1 MSSGDTMSK
10 KLIIPSNMKMIKRFK
25 DKVDG
30 YILGVD
36 GLSVNMPWYFKLDE
50 VIDLIKKN
58 DDKEFFVSLNKNM
71 HDSDLEDLKVALT
84 KLDKTNVKGIIYY
97 DISIVNLKEE
107 LDLNLELVWNQEHMT
122 NNYFTINYWKSHG
135 VDYTWLSND
144 ITLNEIKEI
153 EKNVDSKLMIELFGY
168 VPMFTSYR
176 HLVNNYLKTFNLKE
190 RKDYYIEKEGKSYS
204 IVDDDRGTT
213 VYSSNILNG
222 LYESVELDNLDYIIL
237 NSYNIDEDCFEI
249 VVELFDNVNDKN
261 KVEYK
266 KIIDNMF
273 KNTDSGFLYKETV
286 YKVK

>member
-1 MSSGDTMSK
+1 MFK

-58 DDKEFFVSLNKNM
+58 DDKEFFISLNKNM
-71 HDSDLEDLKVALT
+71 HDSDLEDLKIALT
-84 KLDKTNVKGIIYY
+84 RLDKTNVKGIIYY

-107 LDLNLELVWNQEHMT
+107 LGLSLELVWNQEHMT
-122 NNYFTINYWKSHG
+122 NNYFTINYWKDHG
-135 VDYTWLSND
+135 VNYTWLSND

-222 LYESVELDNLDYIIL
+222 LYESVELSNLDYIIL

-249 VVELFDNVNDKN
+249 VVELFGNVNDKN

>member
-1 MSSGDTMSK
+1 MSK
-10 KLIIPSNMKMIKRFK
+10 KLIIPSNMKMIKRLK

-30 YILGVD
+30 YILGIED
-36 GLSVNMPWYFKLDE
+36 LSVNMPYYFKLDE
-50 VIDLIKKN
+50 VLDIIKDN
-58 DDKEFFVSLNKNM
+58 SNNEVFVSLNKNM
-71 HDSDLEDLKVALT
+71 HDSDLETLKETL
-84 KLDKTNVKGIIYY
+84 LRLNKTDVKAIIYY

-107 LDLNLELVWNQEHMT
+107 LGLDLELVWNQEHMT
-122 NNYFTINYWKSHG
+122 NNYFTINYWKEHE
-135 VDYTWLSND
+135 VNYTWLSND

-176 HLVNNYLKTFNLKE
+176 HLVNNYLKTFGLKKKKE
-190 RKDYYIEKEGKSYS
+190 YYIEKEGKSYS
-204 IVDDDRGTT
+204 IIDDKNGTT

-222 LYESVELDNLDYIIL
+222 LYESVELNNLDYIIL

-249 VVELFDNVNDKN
+249 VVELFNNANDKN
-261 KVEYK
+261 KIEYK

>member
-1 MSSGDTMSK
+1 MSK

-25 DKVDG
+25 NKVDG
-30 YILGVD
+30 YILSVD
-36 GLSVNMPWYFKLDE
+36 GLSVNAPYYFKFDE
-50 VIDLIKKN
+50 VLDIVKKN
-58 DDKEFFVSLNKNM
+58 PDKEIFVSLNKNM
-71 HDSDLEDLKVALT
+71 HDSDLECLKEVLL

-107 LDLNLELVWNQEHMT
+107 LGLDLELVWNQEHMT
-122 NNYFTINYWKSHG
+122 NNYFTINYWKEHG
-135 VDYTWLSND
+135 VNYTWLSND
-144 ITLNEIKEI
+144 ITLKEIKEI
-153 EKNVDSKLMIELFGY
+153 EENVDSKLMIELFGY
-168 VPMFTSYR
+168 VSMFTSYR
-176 HLVNNYLKTFNLKE
+176 HLVNNYLKTFNLREKKE
-190 RKDYYIEKEGKSYS
+190 YYIEKEGKSYS
-204 IVDDDRGTT
+204 IVDDKNGTT

-222 LYESVELDNLDYIIL
+222 LYESVELNSLDYIIL

-249 VVELFDNVNDKN
+249 VVELFNNVNDKN

>member
-1 MSSGDTMSK
+1 MSK

-25 DKVDG
+25 NKVDG
-30 YILGVD
+30 YILSVD
-36 GLSVNMPWYFKLDE
+36 GLSVNVPYYFKLDE
-50 VIDLIKKN
+50 VLDIVKKN
-58 DDKEFFVSLNKNM
+58 SDKDIFVSLNKNM
-71 HDSDLEDLKVALT
+71 HDSDLELLNEVLL

-107 LDLNLELVWNQEHMT
+107 LGLNLELVWNQEHMT
-122 NNYFTINYWKSHG
+122 NNYFTINYWKDHG
-135 VDYTWLSND
+135 VNYTWLSND
-144 ITLNEIKEI
+144 ITLKEIKEI
-153 EKNVDSKLMIELFGY
+153 EENVNSKLMIELFGY
-168 VPMFTSYR
+168 VSMFTSYR

-190 RKDYYIEKEGKSYS
+190 KSEYYIEKEGKLYS
-204 IVDDDRGTT
+204 IVDDKNGTT
-213 VYSSNILNG
+213 VYSNSILNG
-222 LYESVELDNLDYIIL
+222 LYESVELSNLDYIIL

-249 VVELFDNVNDKN
+249 VVELFNNVNDKN

>member
-1 MSSGDTMSK
+1 MSK

-25 DKVDG
+25 NKVDG
-30 YILGVD
+30 YILSVD
-36 GLSVNMPWYFKLDE
+36 GLSVNAPYYFKFDE
-50 VIDLIKKN
+50 VSDIVRKN
-58 DDKEFFVSLNKNM
+58 HDKEIFISLNKNM
-71 HDSDLEDLKVALT
+71 HDSDLECLKEALL

-107 LDLNLELVWNQEHMT
+107 LGLNLELVWNQEHMT
-122 NNYFTINYWKSHG
+122 NNYFTINYWKEHG
-135 VDYTWLSND
+135 VNYTWLSND
-144 ITLNEIKEI
+144 ITLKEIKEI
-153 EKNVDSKLMIELFGY
+153 EENVNSKLMIELFGY
-168 VPMFTSYR
+168 VSMFTSYR
-176 HLVNNYLKTFNLKE
+176 HLVNNYLKTFNLAEKKE
-190 RKDYYIEKEGKSYS
+190 YYIEKEGKSYS
-204 IVDDDRGTT
+204 IVDDKNGTT

-222 LYESVELDNLDYIIL
+222 LYESVELNNLDYIIL

-249 VVELFDNVNDKN
+249 VVELFNNVNDKN